1 MLVCVAE
8 HESLSSLHCYSF
20 VPGGHQM
27 GALKE

>member
-8 HESLSSLHCYSF
+8 HESLSSLPRYSF
-20 VPGGHQM
+20 IPQGHEV